1 MSLKS
6 SRRAARG
13 GARVVPLKL
22 ESNIQGV
29 IDRMKRRPRDIR
41 AALAATLSAPAWEAQ
56 MQAEARKTIWAL
68 ASQPEW
74 GFVDSFVSAVLVA
87 PFPGGF
93 FARMT
98 NPLPPVLEVE
108 DFMMARGLQTMA
120 LNKGTG
126 PTLFSDFLNQFDD
139 LMTDWVATEK
149 NKDRRDEGKSD
160 EEIGHFMGYLM
171 LTPNSKLSEKEKAA
185 KDKLLPHIADY
196 IARRQKAKRLNA
208 DTINAWL
215 LAVLAAWSALVR
227 REFPVRFRA
236 HLRAVQTEL

>member
-74 GFVDSFVSAVLVA
+74 GFVDSFVSAVLVRSDTLDVEISYQPATGTVFMVGAFRNMSLSGAFA
-87 PFPGGF
+87 PRP
-93 FARMT
+93 
-98 NPLPPVLEVE
+98 PLPP
-108 DFMMARGLQTMA
+108 FGWNR
-120 LNKGTG
+120 
-126 PTLFSDFLNQFDD
+126 
-139 LMTDWVATEK
+139 
-149 NKDRRDEGKSD
+149 
-160 EEIGHFMGYLM
+160 
-171 LTPNSKLSEKEKAA
+171 
-185 KDKLLPHIADY
+185 
-196 IARRQKAKRLNA
+196 
-208 DTINAWL
+208 
-215 LAVLAAWSALVR
+215 
-227 REFPVRFRA
+227 
-236 HLRAVQTEL
+236 